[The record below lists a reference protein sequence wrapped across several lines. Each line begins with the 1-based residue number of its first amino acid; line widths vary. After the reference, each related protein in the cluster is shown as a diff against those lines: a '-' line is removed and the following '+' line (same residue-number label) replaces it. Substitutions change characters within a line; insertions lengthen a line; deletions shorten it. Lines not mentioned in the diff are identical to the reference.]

1 MTHRNVIRLFS
12 GTMLAALVLG
22 CGKDTPTDSGPF
34 LEVTPINP
42 GVLEGTTL
50 QLTAKVGDDV
60 VPVTWSSSNTAVATV
75 SASGLV
81 TGVAAG
87 RAAATA
93 ALASDPTKLSS
104 SSITVI
110 FVQTLTSG
118 TGITA
123 ASSGA
128 RGSTNLYK
136 IVVPAG
142 TSNLSVSL
150 AGGSGDA
157 DLYMRQGTPPTVTSY
172 DVTTTTCSSENGGN
186 GELCDIPNPA
196 AGTWFI
202 ALAVWD
208 PYAGAT
214 LTPVITP

>member
-12 GTMLAALVLG
+12 GTMLAALALG
-22 CGKDTPTDSGPF
+22 CGKDYPTDSGPF
-34 LEVTPINP
+34 LQVSPLNP

-50 QLTAKVGDDV
+50 QLTAKVGTDV
-60 VPVTWSSSNTAVATV
+60 APVTWSTTNSAVATV
-75 SASGLV
+75 SASGVV
-81 TGVAAG
+81 TGIAAG
-87 RAAATA
+87 RAAVTA

-110 FVQTLTSG
+110 FVQTLVSG
-118 TGITA
+118 TGVAA

-128 RGSTNLYK
+128 RGSTKLYK

-142 TSNLSVSL
+142 TTSLSVTL

-172 DVTTTTCSSENGGN
+172 ALTSSTCASENGGN
-186 GELCDIPNPA
+186 GENCTITSPTP
-196 AGTWFI
+196 GTWFI

-208 PYAGAT
+208 AYAGAT

>member
-12 GTMLAALVLG
+12 GTMLAAFALG
-22 CGKDTPTDSGPF
+22 CGNDSPTDSGPF
-34 LEVTPINP
+34 LEVSPINP

-50 QLTAKVGDDV
+50 QLAAKVGTDV
-60 VPVTWSSSNTAVATV
+60 VPVTWSSTNTAVATV
-75 SASGLV
+75 SASGVV
-81 TGVAAG
+81 TGITAG
-87 RAAATA
+87 RAAVTA
-93 ALASDPTKLSS
+93 ALTSDPTKLSS

-110 FVQTLTSG
+110 FVQTLVSG
-118 TGITA
+118 TGVAA

-142 TSNLSVSL
+142 TTNLSVTL

-157 DLYMRQGTPPTVTSY
+157 DVYMRQGTPPTVTSY
-172 DVTTTTCSSENGGN
+172 TLTSSTCASENGGN
-186 GELCDIPNPA
+186 GELCDIPSPTP
-196 AGTWFI
+196 GTWFI
-202 ALAVWD
+202 AVAVWD
-208 PYAGAT
+208 AYAGAT

>member
-22 CGKDTPTDSGPF
+22 CGKDSPTDSGPF
-34 LEVTPINP
+34 LEVSPINP

-50 QLTAKVGDDV
+50 QLTAKVGTDV
-60 VPVTWSSSNTAVATV
+60 VPVTWTSSNPAVATV
-75 SASGLV
+75 SASGVV
-81 TGVAAG
+81 TGITAG

-110 FVQTLTSG
+110 FVQTLVSG
-118 TGITA
+118 TGVA
-123 ASSGA
+123 VASSGA

-142 TSNLSVSL
+142 TTSLSVTL
-150 AGGSGDA
+150 AGGTGDA

-172 DVTTTTCSSENGGN
+172 ATTSTTCASENGGN
-186 GELCDIPNPA
+186 GENCTVPNPT
-196 AGTWFI
+196 AGTWFV

-208 PYAGAT
+208 AYTGAT